1 MRQKTF
7 QRVAALILALTMLL
21 CGGVISTAA
30 ADSSGGSTVTDS
42 ASISSYQARLDAD
55 AYDVY
60 LQRHQDYPNAT
71 KTIVINGLDYDHELT
86 TAEVSEVEYEGI
98 SGLHTP
104 GSGTVTWVVDLAD
117 LGITEGAMYNMI
129 IEYYP
134 EVGKSASIER
144 ELYINGKTPFVEAL
158 SLKLPKL
165 WKNSYVGGGIITV
178 KDSEVDTYKKAA
190 DELGLKYKVEGN
202 QFTYEIPE
210 CWNVDLSNYVLDSAS
225 IRFFRKDVN
234 NNELRPTIEQ
244 VPTWNTFDVHDTAG
258 YYSSA
263 KYAICLT
270 GDDNNQV
277 KIQLAAKNEPM
288 AIKSITFQP
297 CETTVSYADYQN
309 TVKDSPRG
317 EDIIKMEGEY
327 PSAVS
332 SNTIYPQED
341 RASAATSPNDVTR
354 TVLNYIGGEKWQ
366 TAGQWVEYSFSVKT
380 SGLYKIFTR
389 FKQSILDG
397 IYTSRSLYI
406 FSDGAAEGSKGYY
419 NGIPFEEAGELRF
432 NYGTDWQSYAL
443 TNYEDKDNDGK
454 VDDYYE
460 FYFEKDVKYTL
471 RFEVTLGNMGPIIQD
486 VEDILASINADYL
499 NILKLTGS
507 NPDDYRDYGFSRV
520 MPDTLIDMII
530 QSRALNEVI
539 TYMKETAGTS
549 SSEAAILQKVAILLQ
564 KMGTDE
570 DQIAAQLDP
579 LKSYVGSVGTFL
591 SDAKTQPLALD
602 YITIV
607 GTANENYNPKAAA
620 GFFASIWHEI
630 QSFFVSF
637 FRDYNSMGATDNS
650 GMSESIE
657 VWVAYGRDQS
667 QVIRNLIT
675 NDFTPS
681 TNIAADLKLVSGGTL
696 LPSIL
701 AQKGPDVYLGLGQ
714 GDVIN
719 YAIRGALQN
728 IEEMEGF
735 EETTEQFTDAAML
748 VLGIEDAERKL
759 HYYGLPETQ
768 GFSMMFVRVDVLSN
782 LGLEIP
788 KTWEDIYSSLPILEA
803 NTMEVGVTT
812 DYKIFLYQMGGE
824 LFADGGMRIN
834 LDSPLGLEAF
844 ETMCNMF
851 TQYSFPYSYNA
862 PNRFRTGEMPIVL
875 ADYTGMYNQLKV
887 FATEIEGLWEFVP
900 VPGTVDEN
908 GNINNCVV
916 SAVSADVIVTGSK
929 NPEAAWQYLK
939 WYTGSECQT
948 AYANDMVAIIGDS
961 AKHPTANRAALASMP
976 WTTSEYEQVLAQF
989 NNLAAVPNYPGAY
1002 IIDRYTGFA
1011 FLDAYNHDANP
1022 VTELL
1027 SYINTINK
1035 EITRKRKEFKL
1046 ETLEIGETLGS
1057 KSLDSA
1063 RALMERLADKTQ
1075 DYAEELAGL
1084 NVAINNIYSARYNI
1098 DPKFIILLD
1107 DYGET
1112 FANIANRLD
1121 PGHSARDNE
1130 ANQDDQHVDEIA
1142 SIADRIAKYVN
1153 DAAAAY
1159 RTY

>member
-1 MRQKTF
+1 ML
-7 QRVAALILALTMLL
+7 ALIMLL
-21 CGGVISTAA
+21 CGGILSTSAEEAGTGSTA
-30 ADSSGGSTVTDS
+30 TDS
-42 ASISSYQARLDAD
+42 ASISSYKARLDAD

-60 LQRHQDYPNAT
+60 LQRHEQYPNAT
-71 KTIVINGLDYDHELT
+71 ATIVINGSDYDEEST
-86 TAEVSEVEYEGI
+86 TAEVSMVEYDGV

-104 GSGTVTWVVDLAD
+104 GSGKVVWKINLSDY
-117 LGITEGAMYNMI
+117 GIDQGAMYNMI

-134 EVGKSASIER
+134 EEGKSASIER

-158 SLKLPKL
+158 SIKVPKIWKSNYIDGGKL
-165 WKNSYVGGGIITV
+165 TV
-178 KDSEVDTYKKAA
+178 KESELATYKAKA
-190 DELGLKYKVEGN
+190 DELGLKYTVDGN
-202 QFTYEIPE
+202 TLSYEFPE
-210 CWNVDLSNYVLDSAS
+210 NWNEDLSNYVLDEVG
-225 IRFFRKDVN
+225 IRFFRTDLN
-234 NNELRPTIEQ
+234 NNELRPNIVQAPQWT
-244 VPTWNTFDVHDTAG
+244 TFTVHDTAG
-258 YYSSA
+258 YYSA
-263 KYAICLT
+263 CKFQICLE
-270 GDDNNQV
+270 GDSNGEV
-277 KIQLAAKNEPM
+277 KIELAARNEPM
-288 AIKSITFQP
+288 AIKSITFTP
-297 CETTVSYADYQN
+297 CETLSTYKEYTNQMSGAA
-309 TVKDSPRG
+309 KG
-317 EDIIKMEGEY
+317 EDIIKLEGEY
-327 PSAVS
+327 PAATS

-341 RASAATSPNDVTR
+341 RTSASTSPNDVTR
-354 TVLNYIGGEKWQ
+354 TVLNCMGGEKWQ

-380 SGLYKIFTR
+380 SGMYKIYTR

-397 IYTSRSLYI
+397 IYTSRALYI
-406 FSDGAAEGSKGYY
+406 YSDGAAEGSKGYY
-419 NGIPFEEAGELRF
+419 NGIPFEEAAQLRF
-432 NYGTDWQSYAL
+432 NYGTDWQAYAL
-443 TNYEDKDNDGK
+443 TNYEDKDKDGQ

-471 RFEVTLGNMGPIIQD
+471 RFEVTLGNMGPIVQD
-486 VEDILASINADYL
+486 VEDILSSINADYL
-499 NILKLTGS
+499 TILKLTGS

-539 TYMKETAGTS
+539 TYMKESAGTA

-570 DQIAAQLDP
+570 EQIASQLDP
-579 LKSYVGSVGTFL
+579 LKSYVGSIGTFL
-591 SDAKTQPLALD
+591 SDAKTQPLTLD
-602 YITIV
+602 YLTIV
-607 GTANENYNPKAAA
+607 GTAHEDFKIKAES
-620 GFFASIWHEI
+620 GFFASMWHEI

-637 FRDYNSMGATDNS
+637 FRDYNSMGATDAS
-650 GMSESIE
+650 GTVENIE

-675 NDFTPS
+675 NEFTPT
-681 TNIAADLKLVSGGTL
+681 TNIAADLKLVTGGTL

-701 AQKGPDVYLGLGQ
+701 ANKGPDVYLGLGQ

-719 YAIRGALQN
+719 YAIRGALQP
-728 IEEMEGF
+728 IEEMDGF
-735 EETTEQFTDAAML
+735 EETITQFTDAAML
-748 VLGIEDAERKL
+748 VLGIEDSEAKM

-803 NTMEVGVTT
+803 NSMEVGVTT
-812 DYKIFLYQMGGE
+812 DFQIFLYQMGGE

-844 ETMCNMF
+844 EKMCNMF

-916 SAVSADVIVTGSK
+916 SAVSADVIVTGSDK
-929 NPEAAWQYLK
+929 QNAAWEYLR
-939 WYTGSECQT
+939 WYTGPSCQT

-961 AKHPTANRAALASMP
+961 AKHPTANRTALASMP
-976 WTTSEYEQVLAQF
+976 WTTSEYEQVFAQF
-989 NNLAAVPNYPGAY
+989 NNLAAVPNYPGTY
-1002 IIDRYTGFA
+1002 IIGRYTGFA
-1011 FLDAYNHDANP
+1011 FLAAYNRDANP

-1046 ETLEIGETLGS
+1046 ETLEIGETLAS
-1057 KSLDSA
+1057 KRCDQA
-1063 RALMERLADKTQ
+1063 RDMMARLSEKTE
-1075 DYAEELAGL
+1075 DYKEQIEGL
-1084 NVAINNIYSARYNI
+1084 QVAINNIYSARYNI
-1098 DPKFIILLD
+1098 EQKFIILLEG
-1107 DYGET
+1107 YAEE
-1112 FANIANRLD
+1112 FAQIADTLD
-1121 PGHSARDNE
+1121 PSHSIRDNE
-1130 ANQDDQHVDEIA
+1130 ADKTDNHVENVA
-1142 SIADRIAKYVN
+1142 TMADRIAKYVEQ
-1153 DAAAAY
+1153 AAAAFY
-1159 RTY
+1159 TY